1 MATTLYISASKL
13 KRDTALG
20 ASVDDNLLTPYIN
33 IAQDRWIL
41 NALGTDLDNYLK
53 SQIQAGAAFTGA
65 YETLVNDYIQPAL
78 VQFAFCEV
86 AYLFLYLRLNKVR
99 LLVLQTLKK

>member
-33 IAQDRWIL
+33 IAQDR
-41 NALGTDLDNYLK
+41 
-53 SQIQAGAAFTGA
+53 
-65 YETLVNDYIQPAL
+65 
-78 VQFAFCEV
+78 
-86 AYLFLYLRLNKVR
+86 
-99 LLVLQTLKK
+99 